1 MVSRLYDQKGL
12 DLLIELLPQLMAES
26 HANFAILGSGD
37 PHEEQAIREL
47 SASFPHRIGCFI
59 GFDDGLARRIFAGS
73 DFFLMPSRF
82 EPCGLAQ
89 QYAMRYGAPIARKPV
104 VWQIPSCPFPGVK
117 NTAMV
122 FFFKNASAKELWHAI
137 QQALEVFANNR
148 KFTLMRK
155 NALSRNC
162 GWGYAA
168 ERYIQ
173 VYKWAL
179 ETP

>member
-1 MVSRLYDQKGL
+1 
-12 DLLIELLPQLMAES
+12 
-26 HANFAILGSGD
+26 
-37 PHEEQAIREL
+37 
-47 SASFPHRIGCFI
+47 
-59 GFDDGLARRIFAGS
+59 
-73 DFFLMPSRF
+73 MPSRF

-89 QYAMRYGAPIARKPV
+89 QYAMRYGLTHSKKTGGLADTI
-104 VWQIPSCPFPGVK
+104 CPFQVK

-122 FFFKNASAKELWHAI
+122 FQNASAKELWHAI

-168 ERYIQ
+168 ERYIKLRGHWKRPDFF
-173 VYKWAL
+173 VFYPIRK
-179 ETP
+179 